1 MGKRIM
7 GFYGRLFSQPPCVV
21 FGLVFV
27 AVKIWS
33 NVAYGGSAF
42 NGLRSGLVGLLVY
55 GLALGVI
62 YLLSDKPRLER
73 FGISRLG
80 KRENGVAL
88 LVMGALYLIMAAA
101 IVDRLQR
108 LGKMPGAPLLQV
120 VPGWAGWYSYW
131 ESFPFGYTWANVLRS
146 LPFQVLIPAALLWYL
161 GLRRGDF
168 AFRGG
173 ALKPALPFLIIYGAA
188 FAAGGVS
195 SQRLVFLLYALL
207 YSGLQEEFFYRGVLQ
222 PLLIRTLNSPV
233 WGMAVTTLLFTVI
246 HLPDFMFRVY
256 PSTALAV
263 SSAVSAGMFG
273 ALMSYGV
280 YRTGMLW
287 PWMLIH
293 GISNVVGF

>member
-146 LPFQVLIPAALLWYL
+146 LPSSVDTRSTPLVLGGGGRFRVQGWSTKASPAVSNYPWCCIRSRWSQFTAT
-161 GLRRGDF
+161 GLS
-168 AFRGG
+168 
-173 ALKPALPFLIIYGAA
+173 PH
-188 FAAGGVS
+188 
-195 SQRLVFLLYALL
+195 ALL

-222 PLLIRTLNSPV
+222 PLLIRTLNSPG

-246 HLPDFMFRVY
+246 HLPDFIFRVY

>member
-108 LGKMPGAPLLQV
+108 LGKMPGAPCCRLFQAGPVGIVIGKASPLV
-120 VPGWAGWYSYW
+120 TPGQTCSGAS
-131 ESFPFGYTWANVLRS
+131 PF
-146 LPFQVLIPAALLWYL
+146 
-161 GLRRGDF
+161 
-168 AFRGG
+168 
-173 ALKPALPFLIIYGAA
+173 KC
-188 FAAGGVS
+188 
-195 SQRLVFLLYALL
+195 
-207 YSGLQEEFFYRGVLQ
+207 
-222 PLLIRTLNSPV
+222 
-233 WGMAVTTLLFTVI
+233 
-246 HLPDFMFRVY
+246 
-256 PSTALAV
+256 
-263 SSAVSAGMFG
+263 
-273 ALMSYGV
+273 
-280 YRTGMLW
+280 
-287 PWMLIH
+287 
-293 GISNVVGF
+293 